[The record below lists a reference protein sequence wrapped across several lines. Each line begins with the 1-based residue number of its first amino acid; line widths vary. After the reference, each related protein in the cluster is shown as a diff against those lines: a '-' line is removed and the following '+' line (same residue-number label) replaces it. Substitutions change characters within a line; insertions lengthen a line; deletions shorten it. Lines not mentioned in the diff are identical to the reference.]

1 MRLSTRGHP
10 GVFFTARAIG
20 RAIGLEIEKGEPTQ
34 TLGVAGAADLF
45 LHDISIFIPGGPVMA
60 RAGFSDNLPI
70 AGLLGMF
77 GFFEHFKIVFDP
89 TAFHVELERLYS
101 A

>member
-1 MRLSTRGHP
+1 MTSPSISQAAL
-10 GVFFTARAIG
+10 
-20 RAIGLEIEKGEPTQ
+20 LPT
-34 TLGVAGAADLF
+34 
-45 LHDISIFIPGGPVMA
+45 

-77 GFFEHFKIVFDP
+77 GFFEHFIVTFKP
-89 TAFHVELERLYS
+89 TELRVELERVYH